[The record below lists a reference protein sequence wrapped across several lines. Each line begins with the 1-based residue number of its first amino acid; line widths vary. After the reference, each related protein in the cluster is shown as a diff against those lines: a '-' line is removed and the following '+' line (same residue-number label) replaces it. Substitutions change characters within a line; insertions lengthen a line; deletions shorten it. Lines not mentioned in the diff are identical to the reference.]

1 MAIIKTLFSI
11 GKENAAPKKSGMK
24 RKTGKL
30 IPVQNNNKARR
41 VQLSRG
47 RGNAGNGRKVKDV
60 EARSQMS
67 TDEAGNDIVYHTLPK
82 QKKTETTQPHSLKQ
96 SVSKN
101 ISNPKKHL
109 TL

>member
-1 MAIIKTLFSI
+1 M
-11 GKENAAPKKSGMK
+11 
-24 RKTGKL
+24 
-30 IPVQNNNKARR
+30 
-41 VQLSRG
+41 QLSRG

-101 ISNPKKHL
+101 IREVRKGAPPFAPEQSIFPL
-109 TL
+109 

>member
-1 MAIIKTLFSI
+1 M
-11 GKENAAPKKSGMK
+11 
-24 RKTGKL
+24 
-30 IPVQNNNKARR
+30 
-41 VQLSRG
+41 QLSRG

-96 SVSKN
+96 SVSKI